1 MSNLVVIPTYFSRIV
16 SLISP
21 VFINI
26 HEYESKIICILG
38 NTVKCYALALIKV
51 QVCFYSALSS
61 RDINIFVSTPLDFS

>member
-26 HEYESKIICILG
+26 SEYESKIICILG
-38 NTVKCYALALIKV
+38 HTVKML
-51 QVCFYSALSS
+51 
-61 RDINIFVSTPLDFS
+61 